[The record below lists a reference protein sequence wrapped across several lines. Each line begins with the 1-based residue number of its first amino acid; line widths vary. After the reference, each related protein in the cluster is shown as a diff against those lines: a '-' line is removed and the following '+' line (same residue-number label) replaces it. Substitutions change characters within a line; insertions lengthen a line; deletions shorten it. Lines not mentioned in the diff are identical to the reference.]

1 MIADTKTVRKF
12 MRALGMRAHWTE
24 KSKGNADKSVRI
36 IVGYARD
43 ASKTELLN
51 ALRAAGYDNKVY
63 TTGTAYNNVYLRVKT
78 RVA

>member
-36 IVGYARD
+36 IVGDRK
-43 ASKTELLN
+43 S
-51 ALRAAGYDNKVY
+51 V
-63 TTGTAYNNVYLRVKT
+63 V
-78 RVA
+78 